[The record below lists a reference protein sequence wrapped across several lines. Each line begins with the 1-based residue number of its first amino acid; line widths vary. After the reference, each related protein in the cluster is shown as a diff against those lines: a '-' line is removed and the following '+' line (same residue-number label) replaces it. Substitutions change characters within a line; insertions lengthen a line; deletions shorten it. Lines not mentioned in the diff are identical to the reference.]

1 MRIRHFIGL
10 IIVFILVLSCRRDKD
25 LLQWDVD
32 ALGPIL
38 QTDLDIT
45 DLVPDSNITV
55 NNNGL
60 LTLVL
65 RQKLYSFSLKNIM
78 EPFDYILRE
87 SFRLDSLQLGN
98 QNIDLS
104 VSLGY
109 IAQNG
114 GIAGALIIAANGNSI
129 VIPPLPSMA
138 GTSFPVDA
146 GQYFQSLTLL
156 EGTFEIT
163 FDNGLPIDITDLVY
177 EIRNNITS
185 GIIIRDTI
193 PYLGAGSSI
202 TRSKNIDGVTIDS
215 DLTATLVSI
224 ESPGSNGQ
232 SVLIDTSDA
241 LIINI
246 SLKDLKPYEATA
258 IWPAQD
264 LINDT
269 PNVYLSSANGLE
281 LTFCTVRSGEIFFE
295 VWSTVEDTIYLNFEI
310 PEAKYTGIPYKYLKT
325 INPAPPNGSSYD
337 NFVESFQ
344 GYAMDLTGKNKD
356 TTSTFYDIIIARI
369 DSTGQIINLSLADSL
384 VFQAGISQMVMN
396 YARGYLGDT
405 VMQVGPEYTALND
418 LQRIQGGTLDLTAGT
433 VSLRV
438 HNQVGA
444 EAILDIQ
451 SIKAYNSKTGTE
463 EEITWT
469 GTSTLNVNR
478 AVEVNPG
485 VIQPTSTQIS
495 FDQSNSNI
503 IDVLEKLPTDL
514 SFEGTVSLNPNGPA
528 SVPDFI
534 YYDQGMDAYLD
545 MEFPLHFG
553 AADLLLRDT
562 SNFNWADIDPENR
575 VIGGSLDLLF
585 TNTFPIYL
593 LAEVHLLD
601 ENGALIEVLVHEQL
615 IQSGEVIPA
624 TGDTDAVQT
633 RVKIT
638 VDSALIEKL
647 KMTHSLA
654 FSTKYS
660 SYGQVPQM
668 IFAHQKTNIK
678 LIGDFKY
685 RVGN

>member
-1 MRIRHFIGL
+1 MRLRPFIGL
-10 IIVFILVLSCRRDKD
+10 IIVFILALSCRRDKD
-25 LLQWDVD
+25 VLQWDVD
-32 ALGPIL
+32 AFGPIL

-55 NNNGL
+55 DNNGL

-65 RQKLYSFSLKNIM
+65 RQKLYSFSLADIM

-87 SFRLDSLQLGN
+87 SFRLDSLRLGN
-98 QNIDLS
+98 QNINLS

-163 FDNGLPIDITDLVY
+163 FDNGLPIDITDLIY
-177 EIRNNITS
+177 EIRNNIT
-185 GIIIRDTI
+185 GGTIIRDTI
-193 PYLGAGSSI
+193 PYLAAGSAI
-202 TRSKNIDGVTIDS
+202 TRSKNIDGITIDS

-232 SVLIDTSDA
+232 SVLIDTTDA
-241 LIINI
+241 LDIFI
-246 SLKDLKPYEATA
+246 SLKDLVPYEATA

-269 PNVYLSSANGLE
+269 PNVYLSSANGME

-310 PEAKYTGIPYKYLKT
+310 PEAKYNDIPYKYLKT
-325 INPAPPNGSSYD
+325 IEPAPPNGSSYD

-369 DSTGQIINLSLADSL
+369 DSTGQIIHLSLADSL
-384 VFQAGISQMVMN
+384 VFQAGISQMVMD

-405 VMQVGPEYTALND
+405 VMQVGPEYTALTD

-433 VSLRV
+433 VSLRI

-444 EAILDIQ
+444 EAILNIE
-451 SIKAYNSKTGTE
+451 SIKAYNSNAGTE

-478 AVEVNPG
+478 ATEVSPG
-485 VIQPTSTQIS
+485 VIQSTSTQIS
-495 FDQSNSNI
+495 FDESNSNI

-553 AADLLLRDT
+553 AADILLRDT
-562 SNFNWADIDPENR
+562 SSFNWADIDPENR
-575 VIGGSLDLLF
+575 VIGGALDVLF

-601 ENGALIEVLVHEQL
+601 ENGALIDVLVPEHL

-624 TGDTDAVQT
+624 TGDTEAVQT

-638 VDSALIEKL
+638 VDSVLLEKL
-647 KMTHSLA
+647 KMTHALA

>member
-1 MRIRHFIGL
+1 MRLRHFFGL
-10 IIVFILVLSCRRDKD
+10 ILIFSLAVGCRRDKD
-25 LLQWDVD
+25 VLQWDVD

-55 NNNGL
+55 DNNGMM
-60 LTLVL
+60 TLVL
-65 RQKLYSFSLKNIM
+65 RQKLYSFSLADIM
-78 EPFDYILRE
+78 QPFDYILRE

-163 FDNGLPIDITDLVY
+163 FDNGLPIDITDLIY
-177 EIRNNITS
+177 EIKNNIT
-185 GIIIRDTI
+185 GGAIIRDTI
-193 PYLGAGSSI
+193 PYLAAGSTI

-232 SVLIDTSDA
+232 SVLIDTTDA
-241 LIINI
+241 LDIFI
-246 SLKDLKPYEATA
+246 SLKDLVPYEATA

-269 PNVYLSSANGLE
+269 PNVYLSSANGME

-295 VWSTVEDTIYLNFEI
+295 VWSTVEDTIYLDFQI
-310 PEAKYTGIPYKYLKT
+310 PEAKYNNIPYRYLKT
-325 INPAPPNGSSYD
+325 ITPAPPNGSSYD

-369 DSTGQIINLSLADSL
+369 DSTGQIINLSLEDSL

-396 YARGYLGDT
+396 YAQGYLGDT
-405 VMQVGPEYTALND
+405 VMQVGPEYNALTD

-433 VSLRV
+433 VSLRI

-444 EAILDIQ
+444 EAILNIE
-451 SIKAYNSKTGTE
+451 SIKAYNSNAGTE

-469 GTSTLNVNR
+469 GTSTLNINR
-478 AVEVNPG
+478 ATELSPG
-485 VIQPTSTQIS
+485 VIQPTNTQIS
-495 FDQSNSNI
+495 FDQNNSNI

-534 YYDQGMDAYLD
+534 YYDQGMDAFLD

-553 AADLLLRDT
+553 AADILLRDT
-562 SNFNWADIDPENR
+562 SSFNWTDIDPENR
-575 VIGGSLDLLF
+575 VIGGALDVLF

-601 ENGALIEVLVHEQL
+601 ENGALVDVLVPEQL

-624 TGDTDAVQT
+624 SGDTEAVQT

-638 VDSALIEKL
+638 VDQVLIEKL
-647 KMTHSLA
+647 KLTKSIA

-660 SYGQVPQM
+660 TYGQVPQM

-678 LIGDFKY
+678 LIGDFRY

>member
-1 MRIRHFIGL
+1 MRNHHFFVLL
-10 IIVFILVLSCRRDKD
+10 IIITIVLSCRRDKD
-25 LLQWDVD
+25 VLQWDVD
-32 ALGPIL
+32 AFGPIL

-45 DLVPDSNITV
+45 DLVPDSNLTV
-55 NNNGL
+55 DNNGL

-65 RQKLYSFSLKNIM
+65 RQKLYSFSLKDIM

-98 QNIDLS
+98 QNIELA

-114 GIAGALIIAANGNSI
+114 GLAGALIIAANGNSI

-163 FDNGLPIDITDLVY
+163 FDNGLPIDITDLIY

-193 PYLGAGSSI
+193 PYLPAGSSV

-241 LIINI
+241 LNITI
-246 SLKDLKPYEATA
+246 SLKDLKPSEATA
-258 IWPAQD
+258 IWPAQN

-269 PNVYLSSANGLE
+269 PNVYLSSANGME

-310 PEAKYTGIPYKYLKT
+310 PEAKYNGIPYKYLKT
-325 INPAPPNGSSYD
+325 IQPAPPNGSSYD

-369 DSTGQIINLSLADSL
+369 DSTGQLIHLSLEDSL

-405 VMQVGPEYTALND
+405 VTQIGPEYTALTD

-433 VSLRV
+433 ISLRV

-444 EAILDIQ
+444 EAILNIQ
-451 SIKAYNSKTGTE
+451 SIKAYNSKNGTV
-463 EEITWT
+463 EEITWN
-469 GTSTLNVNR
+469 GSSTLNITR
-478 AVEVNPG
+478 AVELSPG

-495 FDQSNSNI
+495 FDQNNSNI
-503 IDVLEKLPTDL
+503 IDVLENLPTDL
-514 SFEGTVSLNPNGPA
+514 SFEGVVSLNPNGPA

-534 YYDQGMDAYLD
+534 YYEYGMDAYLD

-553 AADLLLRDT
+553 AANILLRDT
-562 SNFNWADIDPENR
+562 SSFNWTDIDPNNR
-575 VIGGSLDLLF
+575 VIGGILDVLF

-601 ENGALIEVLVHEQL
+601 ENGALIDVLVPEHL

-624 TGDTDAVQT
+624 TGDTEAVQT

-638 VDSALIEKL
+638 VDNVLLEKL
-647 KMTHSLA
+647 RRTHSMA
-654 FSTKYS
+654 FSSKYS
-660 SYGQVPQM
+660 TYGQVPQM
-668 IFAHQKTNIK
+668 IFTHQKTNIK
-678 LIGDFKY
+678 LIGDFRY

>member
-585 TNTFPIYL
+585 TSTFPIYL